1 MYEINY
7 SLLGSVPQVN
17 DYLDLLPRMMEY
29 YQSLPDSTQRMAV
42 GQDIALCGINFYGID
57 LSQYET
63 VSDLI
68 VIIKAIDQELE
79 FS

>member
-1 MYEINY
+1 
-7 SLLGSVPQVN
+7 
-17 DYLDLLPRMMEY
+17 MMEY

-68 VIIKAIDQELE
+68 DIIKAIDQELE